1 MEKNLKKLY
10 NIHTRVCVCVCVCVC
25 MHNFVVYLECNIV
38 INNTSLF

>member
-10 NIHTRVCVCVCVCVC
+10 NIHTRVCVCVCMY